1 MEDAKDRIQYEGG
14 WTRLVDSLEEFWT
27 RFFDEGKNTFS
38 AFQPWAG
45 AIAANSEQGESWYE
59 FSRIP
64 GCLMRTVWASSFIV
78 SPRLADK
85 SVAYT
90 ADYS

>member
-27 RFFDEGKNTFS
+27 RFFDDGKNTFS

-45 AIAANSEQGESWYE
+45 AIVANSEQGESWYE